1 MGRRKKKE
9 PPEAT
14 FLEFLWAVCK
24 LCWAVGHLAVVIVF
38 WLIIVPCGFVLYAIY
53 EGSKD

>member
-24 LCWAVGHLAVVIVF
+24 LCWAVGHLAWVIVF

-53 EGSKD
+53 EGAKD